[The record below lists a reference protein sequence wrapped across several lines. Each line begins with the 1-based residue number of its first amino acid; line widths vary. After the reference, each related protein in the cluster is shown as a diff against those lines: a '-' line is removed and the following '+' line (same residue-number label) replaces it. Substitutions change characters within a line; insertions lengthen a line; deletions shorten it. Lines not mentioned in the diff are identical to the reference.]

1 MKHILKARLTKIIT
15 VLFLLIAGLGLAA
28 CQSDADKATENT
40 SVAAENFEVQRH
52 IVGVNGIT
60 DKYAFEVVGRCSV
73 ETGDSKLGG
82 SLSVMC
88 KVGPNQY
95 KQHYV
100 GLSDNVFYVIE
111 QLDPIDVSVY
121 HTRVIVKPENL
132 LPEVELS
139 IGRQ

>member
-1 MKHILKARLTKIIT
+1 MNFKKIGALAGV
-15 VLFLLIAGLGLAA
+15 VLFAGVGLTGCISA
-28 CQSDADKATENT
+28 ADKATENT
-40 SVAAENFEVQRH
+40 STAAENFEVQRH

-60 DKYAFEVVGRCSV
+60 DKFAFEVVGRCSV
-73 ETGDSKLGG
+73 ETGESKLGN

-88 KVGPNQY
+88 KTGPNEY

-100 GLSDNVFYVIE
+100 GLSDNVFFVIE
-111 QLDPIDVSVY
+111 QLAPIDVSIY